1 MKKFINTISTLLF
14 GFIVCSIGI
23 ILEVNANIGLGP
35 WDAFHIGVI
44 KHIPMSLGSIQ
55 IFTGVVIVLF
65 TTFKGQ
71 IPGWGTILNMIL
83 IGVFTDVIND
93 SNIIPVSDN
102 MFKGIIMMVIGIIFM
117 AFGTY
122 LYMKVQLGTGPRDGL
137 MVVMVKKTGKSV
149 SFIRNFIEMCAL
161 IIGIILGAPVGIG
174 TVIYVF
180 GIGYAIQWIFE
191 LFKFDTSDVVHRS
204 IVDDYRLVAHN
215 VDLRKG
221 K

>member
-1 MKKFINTISTLLF
+1 MKKYINTIMTLLF

-44 KHIPMSLGSIQ
+44 KHIPMSLGTVQ
-55 IFTGVVIVLF
+55 IVTGLVIVLF
-65 TTFKGQ
+65 TTFMGQ
-71 IPGWGTILNMIL
+71 IPGWGTIFNMIL
-83 IGVFTDVIND
+83 IGVFTDIINN
-93 SNIIPVSDN
+93 SNIIPVSNN
-102 MFKGIIMMVIGIIFM
+102 MLQGIIMMIVGIIFM

-137 MVVMVKKTGKSV
+137 MVVMVRKTGKSV
-149 SFIRNFIEMCAL
+149 RFVRNLIEACAL

-191 LFKFDTSDVVHRS
+191 VCKFDTGDAVHRS
-204 IVDDYRLVAHN
+204 ILDDYMLVSQRLA
-215 VDLRKG
+215 LK

>member
-1 MKKFINTISTLLF
+1 MKKCINTIMTLLF

-44 KHIPMSLGSIQ
+44 KHIPMSLGNVQ
-55 IFTGVVIVLF
+55 IATGLVIVLF
-65 TTFKGQ
+65 TTFMGQ
-71 IPGWGTILNMIL
+71 IPGWGTISNMIL
-83 IGVFTDVIND
+83 IGIFTDIINN

-102 MFKGIIMMVIGIIFM
+102 MLQGIIMMVIGIILM

-149 SFIRNFIEMCAL
+149 RFVRNFIEGCAL

-180 GIGYAIQWIFE
+180 GIGYAVQWIFE
-191 LFKFDTSDVVHRS
+191 LFKFDTGDVVHRS
-204 IVDDYRLVAHN
+204 ILDDYRLVSQSLA
-215 VDLRKG
+215 LK

>member
-1 MKKFINTISTLLF
+1 MKKCINTIMTLLF

-44 KHIPMSLGSIQ
+44 KHIPMSLGNIQ
-55 IFTGVVIVLF
+55 IVTGIAIVLF
-65 TTFKGQ
+65 TTFMGQ
-71 IPGWGTILNMIL
+71 IPGWATISNMIL
-83 IGVFTDVIND
+83 IGVFTDIINN
-93 SNIIPVSDN
+93 SNIIPMSDN
-102 MFKGIIMMVIGIIFM
+102 TFKGIIMMVIGIIFM

-149 SFIRNFIEMCAL
+149 RFVRNFIEACAL
-161 IIGIILGAPVGIG
+161 IIGIMLGAPVGIG

-191 LFKFDTSDVVHRS
+191 LFKFDTNDVVHRS
-204 IVDDYRLVAHN
+204 ILEDYRLVSKNLA
-215 VDLRKG
+215 LK

>member
-1 MKKFINTISTLLF
+1 MKKCMNTIMTLLF

-44 KHIPMSLGSIQ
+44 KHIPMSLGNIQ
-55 IFTGVVIVLF
+55 IITGLAIVLF
-65 TTFKGQ
+65 TTFMGQ
-71 IPGWGTILNMIL
+71 IPGWGTILNLIL
-83 IGVFTDVIND
+83 IGVFTDIINN

-117 AFGTY
+117 ALGTY

-149 SFIRNFIEMCAL
+149 RFVRNFIEACAL
-161 IIGIILGAPVGIG
+161 IIGIMLGAPVGIG

-204 IVDDYRLVAHN
+204 ILDDYRLVSQSLA
-215 VDLRKG
+215 LK